1 LGIPIQENAPFTSN
15 FLSKETSLRILAI
28 DYGKKRCGL
37 AITDPLKIIAT
48 RLCVIGTSDL
58 INYLKEYPEIN
69 DVEGFVLGKP
79 LNLNNEL
86 NEIAVEISKF
96 KELLSKIFPDKYIEE
111 IDERFTS
118 KMAFQSI
125 LDSGT
130 KKKKRQDKSLI
141 DVVSA
146 VIILQ
151 NYLELK
157 SNFTP

>member
-1 LGIPIQENAPFTSN
+1 M
-15 FLSKETSLRILAI
+15 RILAI

-37 AITDPLKIIAT
+37 AVTDPLQIIAT
-48 RLCVIGTSDL
+48 HLEAVSTSDL
-58 INYLKEYPEIN
+58 LQYLRNYCTREQ
-69 DVEGFVLGKP
+69 VEGFVIGKP
-79 LNLNNEL
+79 LKLNNQL
-86 NEIAVEISKF
+86 NDIAKDIVQF
-96 KELLSKIFPDKYIEE
+96 KTKLTESFPEKYIDE

-125 LDSGT
+125 IDSGVG
-130 KKKKRQDKSLI
+130 KEKRKDKGNI

-157 SNFTP
+157 SNLIK

>member
-1 LGIPIQENAPFTSN
+1 M
-15 FLSKETSLRILAI
+15 RILAI

-37 AITDPLKIIAT
+37 AVTDPLQIIAT
-48 RLCVIGTSDL
+48 HLEAVNTIDL
-58 INYLKEYPEIN
+58 MVYLRNYCDKQ

-79 LNLNNEL
+79 LNLNNQL
-86 NEIAVEISKF
+86 NEIAKDINQF
-96 KELLSKIFPDKYIEE
+96 KTKLSDAFPNKYIKE

-125 LDSGT
+125 IDSGVGRE
-130 KKKKRQDKSLI
+130 KRKNKSNI

-157 SNFTP
+157 SNFTK

>member
-1 LGIPIQENAPFTSN
+1 
-15 FLSKETSLRILAI
+15 LRILAI

-37 AITDPLKIIAT
+37 AVTDPLQIIAT
-48 RLCVIGTSDL
+48 HLEAVATNDL
-58 INYLKEYPEIN
+58 LIYLKNYCEREA
-69 DVEGFVLGKP
+69 VEGFVIGKP
-79 LNLNNEL
+79 LKLNNQL
-86 NEIAVEISKF
+86 NDIAKDIVQFKSK
-96 KELLSKIFPDKYIEE
+96 LNQLYPNKYIEE

-125 LDSGT
+125 IDSGVG
-130 KKKKRQDKSLI
+130 KEKRKDKGNI

-157 SNFTP
+157 SNFTK

>member
-1 LGIPIQENAPFTSN
+1 
-15 FLSKETSLRILAI
+15 LRILAI

-37 AITDPLKIIAT
+37 AVTDPLQIIAT
-48 RLCVIGTSDL
+48 HLEAVATNDL
-58 INYLKEYPEIN
+58 LIYLKNYCEREE
-69 DVEGFVLGKP
+69 VEGFVIGKP
-79 LNLNNEL
+79 LKLNNQL
-86 NEIAVEISKF
+86 NDIAKDIVQFKSK
-96 KELLSKIFPDKYIEE
+96 LNQLYPNKYIEE

-125 LDSGT
+125 IDSGVG
-130 KKKKRQDKSLI
+130 KEKRKDKGNI

-157 SNFTP
+157 SNLIK

>member
-1 LGIPIQENAPFTSN
+1 M
-15 FLSKETSLRILAI
+15 RILAI

-37 AITDPLKIIAT
+37 AVTDPLQIIAT
-48 RLCVIGTSDL
+48 HLEAVATNDL
-58 INYLKEYPEIN
+58 LIYLKNYCEREE
-69 DVEGFVLGKP
+69 VEGFVIGKP
-79 LNLNNEL
+79 LKLNNQL
-86 NEIAVEISKF
+86 NDIAKDIVQFKSK
-96 KELLSKIFPDKYIEE
+96 LNQLYPNKYIEE

-125 LDSGT
+125 IDSGVG
-130 KKKKRQDKSLI
+130 KEKRKDKGNI

-157 SNFTP
+157 SNLIK

>member
-1 LGIPIQENAPFTSN
+1 
-15 FLSKETSLRILAI
+15 LRILAI

-37 AITDPLKIIAT
+37 AVTDPLQIIAT
-48 RLCVIGTSDL
+48 HLEAVSTNDIL
-58 INYLKEYPEIN
+58 LYLKNYCEKEE
-69 DVEGFVLGKP
+69 VEGFVIGKP
-79 LNLNNEL
+79 LKLNNQL
-86 NEIAVEISKF
+86 NEIAKEIIKF
-96 KELLSKIFPDKYIEE
+96 KVKLAQLFPKKFIEE

-125 LDSGT
+125 IDSGVG
-130 KKKKRQDKSLI
+130 KEKRKDKGNI

-157 SNFTP
+157 SNFTK

>member
-1 LGIPIQENAPFTSN
+1 M
-15 FLSKETSLRILAI
+15 RILAI

-37 AITDPLKIIAT
+37 AVTDPLQIIAT
-48 RLCVIGTSDL
+48 HLEAVATNDL
-58 INYLKEYPEIN
+58 LVYLKNYCEREE
-69 DVEGFVLGKP
+69 VEGFVIGKP
-79 LNLNNEL
+79 LKLNNQL
-86 NEIAVEISKF
+86 NDIAKDIVQFKSK
-96 KELLSKIFPDKYIEE
+96 LNQLFPQKYIEE

-125 LDSGT
+125 IDSGVG
-130 KKKKRQDKSLI
+130 KEKRKDKGNI

-157 SNFTP
+157 SNLIK

>member
-1 LGIPIQENAPFTSN
+1 M
-15 FLSKETSLRILAI
+15 RILAI

-37 AITDPLKIIAT
+37 AVTDPLQIIAT
-48 RLCVIGTSDL
+48 HLEAVATNDL
-58 INYLKEYPEIN
+58 LIYLKNYCEREE
-69 DVEGFVLGKP
+69 VEGFVIGKP
-79 LNLNNEL
+79 LKLNNQL
-86 NEIAVEISKF
+86 NDIAKDIVQFKSK
-96 KELLSKIFPDKYIEE
+96 LNQLYPNKYIEE

-125 LDSGT
+125 IDSGVG
-130 KKKKRQDKSLI
+130 KEKRKDKGNI

-157 SNFTP
+157 SNFTK